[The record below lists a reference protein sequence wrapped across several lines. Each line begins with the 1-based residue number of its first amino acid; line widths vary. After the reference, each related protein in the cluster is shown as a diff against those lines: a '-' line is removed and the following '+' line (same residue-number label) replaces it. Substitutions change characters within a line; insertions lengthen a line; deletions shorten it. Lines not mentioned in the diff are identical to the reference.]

1 MIDLIIY
8 IVILIVA
15 LIVVIKSAD
24 IFVDSLVEVGESL
37 GISQIILGVTAS
49 AIGTS
54 LPEFGSAMIA
64 VFSGNPDIG
73 VGVVIGSNIWNIAG
87 ILGISSLAAG
97 YIFVKKEELKRD
109 GLMTLLTALIL
120 MIFMLLFNDITR
132 VVGVVLVIAYIIY
145 LYILIKS
152 QQKKSKPE
160 DSGVE
165 ETETSPVSDEPKIS
179 SSGNVLVEEVIVSGR
194 SRNKNIL
201 ISLVGLA
208 GLIIGSRLLV
218 YSGVEIGELTG
229 VPQIIMGLFALAIGT
244 SMPELVVTL
253 RSAMKKMHSLSI
265 GTVLGSNIFNILIGI
280 GIPSLFMNIP
290 VDKLAVSFDAPVMIG
305 VTALLILLSYRKSKL
320 SRIGGAVLVTVYIA
334 YIVTRIYLSF

>member
-8 IVILIVA
+8 IVLLIVA

-109 GLMTLLTALIL
+109 GLMTLLTAVIL
-120 MIFMLLFNDITR
+120 LIFMVMFNEITR
-132 VVGVVLVIAYIIY
+132 VVGVILVVAYIIY

-160 DSGVE
+160 DSDVE
-165 ETETSPVSDEPKIS
+165 ETETSTGSDEPKKS
-179 SSGNVLVEEVIVSGR
+179 SSENVLVEEVIGSGR

>member
-1 MIDLIIY
+1 MIDLLIY
-8 IVILIVA
+8 VVVLIVS
-15 LIVVIKSAD
+15 LIIVIKSAD
-24 IFVDSLVEVGESL
+24 IFVDSLVEIGESL

-64 VFSGNPDIG
+64 VLSGNPDIG

-97 YIFVKKEELKRD
+97 FIYVKQEELRRD
-109 GLMTLLTALIL
+109 GLMTLLTAVIL
-120 MIFMLLFNDITR
+120 LIFMFLLNEITR
-132 VVGVVLVIAYIIY
+132 IVGIVLIVAYLIY
-145 LYILIKS
+145 LYILIRS
-152 QQKKSKPE
+152 QKKNSE
-160 DSGVE
+160 DDE
-165 ETETSPVSDEPKIS
+165 TKIETEPHEALESQTNI
-179 SSGNVLVEEVIVSGR
+179 VEEVVSSGR

-208 GLIIGSRLLV
+208 GLIVGSRLLV
-218 YSGVEIGELTG
+218 FSGVEIGALTG

-280 GIPSLFMNIP
+280 GIPSLFITIP
-290 VDKLAVSFDAPVMIG
+290 VDKLAVSFDAPVMIL
-305 VTALLILLSYRKSKL
+305 VTALLIILSYRKSKI
-320 SRIGGAVLVTVYIA
+320 SRIGGVVLIAVYIA
-334 YIVTRIYLSF
+334 YITTRIYLSI

>member
-1 MIDLIIY
+1 
-8 IVILIVA
+8 VA
-15 LIVVIKSAD
+15 LIIVIKSAD
-24 IFVDSLVEVGESL
+24 LFVDSLVEVGESL

-109 GLMTLLTALIL
+109 GLMTLLTAAIL
-120 MIFMLLFNDITR
+120 LIFMVLFNDITR
-132 VVGVVLVIAYIIY
+132 IVGVVLVVVYIIY

-152 QQKKSKPE
+152 QHKKSNSEDSEEESSESEKPE
-160 DSGVE
+160 ISG
-165 ETETSPVSDEPKIS
+165 
-179 SSGNVLVEEVIVSGR
+179 SGNDLVEEVMVSGR

-201 ISLVGLA
+201 ISIAGLA
-208 GLIIGSRLLV
+208 GLILGSRLLV

-244 SMPELVVTL
+244 SMPELVVTV

-280 GIPSLFMNIP
+280 GIPSLFMTIP

-320 SRIGGAVLVTVYIA
+320 SRIGGAVLISVYVA

>member
-1 MIDLIIY
+1 MIELIIY
-8 IVILIVA
+8 IVLLLVSLI
-15 LIVVIKSAD
+15 IVIKSAD
-24 IFVDSLVEVGESL
+24 VFVDSLVEVGESL

-97 YIFVKKEELKRD
+97 YIYVKKEELKRD

-120 MIFMLLFNDITR
+120 LIFMVLFNDITR
-132 VVGVVLVIAYIIY
+132 IVGVVLVTAYIIY

-152 QQKKSKPE
+152 QSKESKAEKSQE
-160 DSGVE
+160 NAGS
-165 ETETSPVSDEPKIS
+165 ETSVNDE
-179 SSGNVLVEEVIVSGR
+179 VVVEEVIGSGR
-194 SRNKNIL
+194 SRNRNIL
-201 ISLVGLA
+201 ISLGGLA

-280 GIPSLFMNIP
+280 GIPSLFMTIP

-320 SRIGGAVLVTVYIA
+320 SRIGGAVLVVVYVA
-334 YIVTRIYLSF
+334 YITTRIYLSF

>member
-8 IVILIVA
+8 IVLLIVA

-109 GLMTLLTALIL
+109 GLMTLLTAVIL
-120 MIFMLLFNDITR
+120 LIFMVLFNDITR
-132 VVGVVLVIAYIIY
+132 IVGVILVIVYIIY

-152 QQKKSKPE
+152 QHKKSNSEDSEEESSESEKPE
-160 DSGVE
+160 ISG
-165 ETETSPVSDEPKIS
+165 
-179 SSGNVLVEEVIVSGR
+179 SGNDLVEEVMVSGR

-201 ISLVGLA
+201 ISIVGLA
-208 GLIIGSRLLV
+208 GLILGSRLLV

-280 GIPSLFMNIP
+280 GIPSLFMTIP

-320 SRIGGAVLVTVYIA
+320 SRIGGAVLISVYMA

>member
-24 IFVDSLVEVGESL
+24 LFVDSLVEVGESL

-109 GLMTLLTALIL
+109 GLMTLLTAAIL
-120 MIFMLLFNDITR
+120 LIFMVLFNDITR
-132 VVGVVLVIAYIIY
+132 IVGVVLVVVYIIY

-152 QQKKSKPE
+152 QHKKSNSEGSEAEESTESEKPE
-160 DSGVE
+160 
-165 ETETSPVSDEPKIS
+165 IS
-179 SSGNVLVEEVIVSGR
+179 SSENVLVEEMVSGR

-201 ISLVGLA
+201 ISLVGLT
-208 GLIIGSRLLV
+208 GLILGSRLLV

-280 GIPSLFMNIP
+280 GIPSLFMTIP

-305 VTALLILLSYRKSKL
+305 ITALLILLS
-320 SRIGGAVLVTVYIA
+320 
-334 YIVTRIYLSF
+334 

>member
-109 GLMTLLTALIL
+109 GLMTLLTAVIL
-120 MIFMLLFNDITR
+120 LIFMVLLNEITR
-132 VVGVVLVIAYIIY
+132 VVGVILVVAYIIY
-145 LYILIKS
+145 LYILIRS

-165 ETETSPVSDEPKIS
+165 ETRTATGSDEPEIS

-194 SRNKNIL
+194 SRYKNIL
-201 ISLVGLA
+201 ISLAGLA

-218 YSGVEIGELTG
+218 YSGVAIGELTG

-320 SRIGGAVLVTVYIA
+320 SRIGGAVLVTVYMA